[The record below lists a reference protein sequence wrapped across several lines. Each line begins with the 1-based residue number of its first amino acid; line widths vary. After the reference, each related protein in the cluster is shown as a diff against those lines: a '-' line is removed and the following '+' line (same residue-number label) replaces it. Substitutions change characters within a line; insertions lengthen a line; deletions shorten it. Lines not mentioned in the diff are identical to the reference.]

1 MCCKNCVV
9 VMGLIYGVTLAKEL
23 SIVYTLLNCIVAVL
37 PHDAMCLPASLLLL
51 QLLLGVGLL
60 RQDCFLVATG
70 VSFNAGQM
78 HGDKL
83 SPEHAD

>member
-1 MCCKNCVV
+1 MQSMQAAIKCMLV
-9 VMGLIYGVTLAKEL
+9 LGVG
-23 SIVYTLLNCIVAVL
+23 
-37 PHDAMCLPASLLLL
+37 L
-51 QLLLGVGLL
+51 QLVLVQLVLGVGLL